1 MTHLLGSD
9 YFTPEFPLYVAQTQH
24 SAIAPHQHDFFELV
38 YLMSGR
44 GTHYIGA
51 TGYPLRAGDVYVITP
66 NETHA
71 YHPDA
76 DTTVR
81 IVNVLFM
88 PEALDESLLERADM
102 SGLTQLL
109 YVEPLF
115 REEARFTPRLNLQGA
130 LAYRVEALLR
140 EMEAEL
146 RERAPGYVLVLKNM
160 LSTLLVLLSRAYEQ
174 QHCSPVGPELRQRH
188 AVVEA
193 AVRYIEAHYTE
204 PLSLGEVARHTAMS
218 PSRLAHLFKQHT
230 QRSLLAYL
238 HEYRVG
244 QICERL
250 LASGAPVGAIAAEMG
265 YGDLRFFQ
273 RVFGRVVGCTPTEY
287 RRRYRRGVN
296 AAAD

>member
-1 MTHLLGSD
+1 M
-9 YFTPEFPLYVAQTQH
+9 
-24 SAIAPHQHDFFELV
+24 
-38 YLMSGR
+38 
-44 GTHYIGA
+44 
-51 TGYPLRAGDVYVITP
+51 
-66 NETHA
+66 
-71 YHPDA
+71 
-76 DTTVR
+76 
-81 IVNVLFM
+81 
-88 PEALDESLLERADM
+88 
-102 SGLTQLL
+102 
-109 YVEPLF
+109 F

-140 EMEAEL
+140 EMETEQ

-174 QHCSPVGPELRQRH
+174 QHAGVAAGTALRQRH

-193 AVRYIEAHYTE
+193 AVRYIEAHYAE

-244 QICERL
+244 QACERL
-250 LASGAPVGAIAAEMG
+250 LASRATVGAIAAEMG

-273 RVFGRVVGCTPTEY
+273 RVFARVTGCAPTEY
-287 RRRYRRGVN
+287 RRRYTRST
-296 AAAD
+296 